1 MKVTALTVCLIACTI
16 GLATSRIMAT
26 EPDEG
31 MRILKRVDA
40 LRNPLANFSLDLEL
54 VNYRKTEAETW
65 RLRVHGQGK
74 DKSLVEFL
82 SPATEKGKYL
92 LMLRDGMWAYVPDA
106 NKPIRISPLQRLMGE
121 ASNGDVARTNY
132 SADYIVDSIEE
143 AEEDGKPSTRLE
155 LKAQDPDLSYGRV
168 TLWVSRDGEIPLRA
182 DYYVNSGKLLKRLF
196 FRELGTLNGSRMV
209 TKVEIIDVVRPD
221 RRTVMSYSN
230 LDAKQLPE
238 KMFQPGYLGKW

>member
-1 MKVTALTVCLIACTI
+1 MRTIALVVCLIP
-16 GLATSRIMAT
+16 LATAPITAI

-31 MRILKRVDA
+31 MQILKRVDM

-54 VNYRKTEAETW
+54 INYRKTEAETW

-132 SADYIVDSIEE
+132 STDYLVDSI
-143 AEEDGKPSTRLE
+143 ADVEEDGKPATILD
-155 LKAQDPDLSYGRV
+155 LKAKDPDLSYSRV
-168 TLWVSRDGEIPLRA
+168 KLWVSRDGEVPIKA
-182 DYYVNSGKLLKRLF
+182 EYYVNSGKLLKRLF
-196 FRELGTLNGSRMV
+196 FRELGMLHGSRMV
-209 TKVEIIDVVRPD
+209 TKVEIIDVLRPD
-221 RRTVMSYSN
+221 HRTVMSYSN

>member
-1 MKVTALTVCLIACTI
+1 VKTVALLVCLIP
-16 GLATSRIMAT
+16 LAIAPLTAI

-31 MRILKRVDA
+31 ARILKRVDA
-40 LRNPLANFSLDLEL
+40 LRNPMDNFSLDLEL
-54 VNYRKTEAETW
+54 INYRKTEAETW

-132 SADYIVDSIEE
+132 SADYVVGSIAEV
-143 AEEDGKPSTRLE
+143 EEDGKPARVLD
-155 LKAQDPDLSYGRV
+155 LKAKDSDLSYSRV
-168 TLWVSRDGEIPLRA
+168 RLWVSPDDIPLRA
-182 DYYVNSGKLLKRLF
+182 EYYVGSGKLLKRLF
-196 FRELGTLNGSRMV
+196 FRELGMLYGSRMV

-230 LDAKQLPE
+230 LDARPLPE